1 MVENKE
7 KIVVAMS
14 GGVDSSVAAALMQE
28 RGYDV
33 VGISLQLWNY
43 SSNSDE
49 RFGTCCSLDDMADA
63 RRVAD
68 KIGIPFYILNLE
80 KEFQKEVV
88 DYFVSEYL
96 QARTP
101 IPCTLCNQK
110 LKFDELIQKAEAF
123 GYRRVATGHYASIL
137 KDEASGRFTV
147 KRGRDRSRDQSYFL
161 FNLSQDQLSRLEFPL
176 GDVEKKEVRRLAHE
190 LGLTVAEKPESREI
204 CFIPDNDYSKFIAK
218 RVNDDAFQEGDIV
231 DASGNVLGRHQ
242 GYPSFTVGQRKGLN
256 LGGLKEPLFVTR
268 IDPEKKQITAGP
280 RAELLRQH
288 FHTGKTNWY
297 LPQPG
302 PFQAEVQIRYRHH
315 AVPALVTPLADAR
328 AWVEFDEP
336 EMAIAPGQSA
346 VFYRNDCIIGGGWI
360 E

>member
-1 MVENKE
+1 MTENKE

-14 GGVDSSVAAALMQE
+14 GGVDSSVAAALMKE

-43 SSNSDE
+43 SSETDE

-63 RRVAD
+63 RRVAE
-68 KIGIPFYILNLE
+68 KVGIPFYILNME

-110 LKFDELIQKAEAF
+110 LKFDELIQKAETF
-123 GYRRVATGHYASIL
+123 GYRRIATGHYASIV
-137 KDEASGRFTV
+137 KDDSGRYTV
-147 KRGRDRSRDQSYFL
+147 KRGKDRSRDQSYFL
-161 FNLSQDQLSRLEFPL
+161 FNLSQDQLSRLDFPL
-176 GDVEKKEVRRLAHE
+176 GDVEKKDVRRLAHE
-190 LGLTVAEKPESREI
+190 LGLTVAEKPESHEI
-204 CFIPDNDYSKFIAK
+204 CFIPDNNYSKFIAK
-218 RVNDDAFQEGDIV
+218 RVDSDFFKEGDIV
-231 DASGNVLGRHQ
+231 DSSGNVLGKHQ

-256 LGGLKEPLFVTR
+256 LGGLKEPLFVTK
-268 IDPEKKQITAGP
+268 IDPEKNQITAGP
-280 RAELLRQH
+280 RNELKRPQ

-297 LPQPG
+297 LPQTE
-302 PFQAEVQIRYRHH
+302 PFQADVQIRYRHN
-315 AVPALVTPLADAR
+315 AVPATVTPLADAR
-328 AWVEFDEP
+328 ALIEFDEP

-346 VFYRNDCIIGGGWI
+346 VFYRDDCIIGGGWI